1 MLKIFVAGSTGVIGQ
16 FLLPKL
22 VQAGHDVIGMT
33 HNPRHK
39 DLIESRGARGIV
51 ADALDREG
59 MITAIGD
66 IRPDVVIHQLTSLSQ
81 WNLEDN
87 ARIRI
92 EGTRHLV
99 EAAQAAGVKR
109 MIAQSISWAYEPG
122 DYPATEEVSLDMHA
136 PAPRKSTIDGIV
148 SLEHAV
154 SQIPNHVILR
164 YGMLYGPNTW
174 YDATGSIAEK
184 VRSRALPSTDG
195 IMSFLHV
202 EDAAAAALSALDW
215 PSGPVNIV
223 DDEPAAGT
231 LWLPMYADALQAPAP
246 EYQAGSQRGERGA
259 SNAKARKEYGWEPL
273 YPTWRSGF
281 ARALG

>member
-1 MLKIFVAGSTGVIGQ
+1 MNIFVAGSTGVIGQ
-16 FLLPKL
+16 LLLPKL
-22 VQAGHDVIGMT
+22 VQAGHEVVGMT
-33 HNPRHK
+33 HNPQRK
-39 DLIESRGARGIV
+39 EFIESWGARGVV
-51 ADALDREG
+51 ADAFDREG
-59 MITAIGD
+59 MIAVIED
-66 IRPDVVIHQLTSLSQ
+66 IRPDVVIHQLTSLSE

-87 ARIRI
+87 ARIRM

-122 DYPATEEVSLDMHA
+122 DYPATEEVSLDIHA

-154 SQIPNHVILR
+154 AQLPNHVILR

-174 YDATGSIAEK
+174 YDAKGSVAEK
-184 VRSRALPSTDG
+184 VVHRALPSTDG
-195 IMSFLHV
+195 VTSFLHV
-202 EDAAAAALSALDW
+202 EDAANAALLALDW
-215 PSGPVNIV
+215 PIGPVNIV

-231 LWLPMYADALQAPAP
+231 LWLPVYADALQAPTP
-246 EYQAGSQRGERGA
+246 EYQAGSHRGERGA

-281 ARALG
+281 AHALE